1 MAQVRSKAVKIP
13 ISRGREPEEEAGS
26 SVRVAKAKG
35 LYQRQVEDR
44 SLQVSR
50 GRIAEWRS
58 RWGSTQ
64 EDVSTAE
71 SARKLRSR
79 ETQILKRGK
88 WFLQEREERGGAD
101 LKRQFPTVR
110 DPKKGVRSLK

>member
-1 MAQVRSKAVKIP
+1 MAQVQSKAVKIP
-13 ISRGREPEEEAGS
+13 IAEAGS
-26 SVRVAKAKG
+26 LKKKPDHRSGLPKLRDSIKG
-35 LYQRQVEDR
+35 KWKTGVCK
-44 SLQVSR
+44 SLGEELQSGDPVGDQHRKMS
-50 GRIAEWRS
+50 
-58 RWGSTQ
+58 
-64 EDVSTAE
+64 STAE

>member
-1 MAQVRSKAVKIP
+1 MAQVQSKAVKIP

-44 SLQVSR
+44 SLQVFR

-79 ETQILKRGK
+79 ETQILKKGNGFSKRGR
-88 WFLQEREERGGAD
+88 RE
-101 LKRQFPTVR
+101 
-110 DPKKGVRSLK
+110 GVLT